1 MTFVIV
7 IAVVAGIAYAISKKG
22 KKKNENQSSTPMGGE
37 SFQESHAGD
46 GSLDSFT
53 EFSMNASIA
62 DAVVIDTETINS
74 PFGIR
79 IIDIGAIL
87 VRNDVP
93 IYEWEQLISPEC
105 AVPASATLLTGI
117 TEESL
122 RPQPNAEQVIP
133 QFLSAISNL
142 TVIGHNVSYD
152 ISALNKEASRLGI
165 TGLDVSCIDTMSL
178 ARGKFPNAPS
188 VSLQE
193 TMRLLGLHA
202 TEEHRALSDARWTF
216 ECWRRLDSMRGSAML
231 SPSKRE
237 ESKRRA
243 LRDKRRKD
251 SVFMK
256 SIYLDGQMP
265 TAVNAQ
271 PKGTVIETVECGVEI
286 SGDENHQQILKRY
299 GYDAWVWVYVVEDLI
314 RKGKYAGYPTY
325 WVFLDG
331 EEIGHITEYQMERHY
346 GQVPLEGAVMLAHVR
361 NRKADKE
368 RHVWQLRL
376 QMPEEH
382 DPVELPHQDIP
393 KPLPAKKPQEPKPI
407 KPKPQDHS
415 TSAQRVTFSNTK
427 PHKKVLTPIGRT
439 VPITPVDG
447 LDTILDQFADQSH
460 IWVTVKLSSDALV
473 VRLSGIVLGTV
484 ALPTDSTPFGDEA
497 KVTAATIGKSDDQI
511 TVSVDLPLDNAPS
524 AQ

>member
-1 MTFVIV
+1 MP
-7 IAVVAGIAYAISKKG
+7 YRKRQ
-22 KKKNENQSSTPMGGE
+22 KKNENQSSTPMGGE

-216 ECWRRLDSMRGSAML
+216 ECWRRLDSMRDQRCYPPA
-231 SPSKRE
+231 
-237 ESKRRA
+237 
-243 LRDKRRKD
+243 
-251 SVFMK
+251 
-256 SIYLDGQMP
+256 
-265 TAVNAQ
+265 
-271 PKGTVIETVECGVEI
+271 
-286 SGDENHQQILKRY
+286 
-299 GYDAWVWVYVVEDLI
+299 
-314 RKGKYAGYPTY
+314 KGKS
-325 WVFLDG
+325 
-331 EEIGHITEYQMERHY
+331 
-346 GQVPLEGAVMLAHVR
+346 R
-361 NRKADKE
+361 NGGRFETNVAK
-368 RHVWQLRL
+368 
-376 QMPEEH
+376 
-382 DPVELPHQDIP
+382 IP
-393 KPLPAKKPQEPKPI
+393 
-407 KPKPQDHS
+407 
-415 TSAQRVTFSNTK
+415 
-427 PHKKVLTPIGRT
+427 
-439 VPITPVDG
+439 
-447 LDTILDQFADQSH
+447 
-460 IWVTVKLSSDALV
+460 SS
-473 VRLSGIVLGTV
+473 
-484 ALPTDSTPFGDEA
+484 
-497 KVTAATIGKSDDQI
+497 
-511 TVSVDLPLDNAPS
+511 
-524 AQ
+524 